1 MSVRNLAFV
10 CILSATCLVACDESS
25 KVTPSTVQAPPT
37 SADKPSQIS
46 YGTSMNFSAEGML
59 RAILHAGRVQTFDQR
74 RYTWLDSGVKVD
86 FFNRDGK
93 HSSTLTSKTAKVIQT
108 SNDMSAYGNV
118 HIVSDSGTIVDT
130 DSMLW
135 NNRDQMLRSD
145 APVKIVEK
153 NGRTTNGVGFESDQ
167 SLEHYRIL
175 HPTIVAPAGSLETKG
190 GNSNNDLK
198 PQAPVVPGSGALG
211 GLKLTPLDT
220 SSKK

>member
-1 MSVRNLAFV
+1 MNTRTLATV
-10 CILSATCLVACDESS
+10 LLAACLAGCDESS

-37 SADKPSQIS
+37 GADKPSQIS
-46 YGTSMNFSAEGML
+46 YGTSMNFSAEGTL
-59 RAILHAGRVQTFDQR
+59 RAILHAGRVQTYDQK

-93 HSSTLTSKTAKVIQT
+93 HSSTLTSKTAKVVQT

-130 DSMLW
+130 DSLLW

-153 NGRTTNGVGFESDQ
+153 NGRTTNGIGFESDQ

-175 HPTIVAPAGSLETKG
+175 HPTIVAPAGSLGTRSN
-190 GNSNNDLK
+190 NSTNDLK
-198 PQAPVVPGSGALG
+198 PEAPAIPGGGAVG
-211 GLKLTPLDT
+211 GLKPIIPLDT
-220 SSKK
+220 TPKQ